1 MSVVDV
7 GRHEQIVRRSLVC
20 TALPDGH
27 GHVNKDRQ
35 FLPKACKPL
44 ASHNA
49 KRVGSFY
56 HVSVRKNM
64 EYKVF
69 LVKCMCSS
77 YPLGIDSTKVYENA
91 ESFPLLHF

>member
-1 MSVVDV
+1 MLV
-7 GRHEQIVRRSLVC
+7 RIVRRSLVC

-27 GHVNKDRQ
+27 GHVDKDWQ
-35 FLPKACKPL
+35 FLPKICKPL

-49 KRVGSFY
+49 KRAGPFY

-69 LVKCMCSS
+69 LAKCMRSS
-77 YPLGIDSTKVYENA
+77 YLLGIDSAKVYENA